1 MKPIT
6 IAAAQYG
13 LGRLRSEADFWA
25 GLRSR
30 IRYAA
35 ERGVQLLLLP
45 EYMTAHL
52 LSLQPV
58 MTHEEACRYLDGLTE
73 QYVAFFRQISR
84 ETGLGILGGT
94 HICRGSSG
102 GFVNEAFL
110 FSPDG
115 RVDRQSKLHLTPE
128 EATRWP
134 LTAGEE
140 LHVFATAW
148 GPLSILTCYDME
160 FPELARAAA
169 LRGAEL
175 LLCPSYTDSAFGY
188 HRVRYCCQARAV
200 ENQLFVALS
209 GMTGQLPQERPQ
221 VDRGYCQA
229 AIFAPCDAP
238 FNEAGVLAA
247 GEPQRDMLVEADI
260 DYTALRFN
268 RMYGAVAPLYNRRP
282 QLYEQQSRHI
292 LIKES

>member
-1 MKPIT
+1 MSKIT

-13 LGRLRSEADFWA
+13 LVRLRSEDDFWA

-30 IRYAA
+30 VRQAA
-35 ERGVQLLLLP
+35 ARGAQLLLLP

-52 LSLQPV
+52 LSLRPV
-58 MTHEEACRYLDGLTE
+58 MTHEEACRYLDGMTE
-73 QYVAFFRQISR
+73 PYVDFFRQLSG
-84 ETGLGILGGT
+84 ESGLGILGGT
-94 HICRGSSG
+94 HICRGPSG

-140 LHVFATAW
+140 LHVFTTAW

-188 HRVRYCCQARAV
+188 HRVRCCCQARAV

-209 GMTGQLPQERPQ
+209 GMVGQLCEERPQ
-221 VDRGYCQA
+221 IDRGYCQA
-229 AIFAPCDAP
+229 GVFAPCDAP
-238 FNEAGVLAA
+238 FSEAGLIAV
-247 GEPQRDMLVEADI
+247 GEPQMDMLVAADI
-260 DYTALRFN
+260 DYAALRFN
-268 RMYGAVAPLYNRRP
+268 RLYGAVAPLYNRRP
-282 QLYEQQSRHI
+282 ALYEQESQKM
-292 LIKES
+292 LIRES